1 MIRNSRAQITD
12 YTADSVTLKFEN
24 VTLSEIR
31 QLVGDIVSVSI
42 KRWHEKRSDEANR
55 YFHKLVELMAR
66 KVGISELEMKNLMIE
81 KWGFEE
87 DDEMPHILL
96 RDDIDYTRL
105 KKPHLKSV
113 DNSWN
118 PQAGT
123 IEYIVMRGT
132 HTYDKAEMAQFLS
145 NVVIDAKL
153 LGVDTTPPDEVKHL
167 LSVAQQK

>member
-66 KVGISELEMKNLMIE
+66 KVGISELEMKNLMIS
-81 KWGFEE
+81 KYGYVDE
-87 DDEMPHILL
+87 DLPSIAMKDA
-96 RDDIDYTRL
+96 IDFTRL
-105 KKPHLKSV
+105 DHLHV
-113 DNSWN
+113 RPIDGSWN

-123 IEYIVMRGT
+123 IDYVIIRGT
-132 HTYDKAEMAQFLS
+132 HTYDKAEMAKFL
-145 NVVIDAKL
+145 NEVVIDAKL
-153 LGVDTTPPDEVKHL
+153 LGVDATPPDEVKHL